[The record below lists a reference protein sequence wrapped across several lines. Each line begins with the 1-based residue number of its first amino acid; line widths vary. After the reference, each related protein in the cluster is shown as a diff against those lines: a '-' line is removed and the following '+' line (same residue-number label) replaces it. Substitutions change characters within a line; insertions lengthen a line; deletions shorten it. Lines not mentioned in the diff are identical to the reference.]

1 MQADCGQ
8 AVRSG
13 PERILHPLS
22 SPSLRGSALFLLLRR
37 RVGKA
42 ARASYDLRKTTV
54 TGKAAARNSL
64 LRLFE
69 SILRRP
75 PSPAAVGEWQ
85 RRQRRIS
92 CVNAGNGMAVAQSRL
107 GRRGP
112 RQTETINEAH
122 IPLLLF
128 GAGAVD
134 DLLKLR
140 CHPMPFEIGI
150 WIVILDHADNLMP
163 ADCRTRLTTRSHITR
178 PRSSDRP
185 ARRRWTRQ
193 SLRRVRIRIA
203 HG

>member
-54 TGKAAARNSL
+54 TGNAAERNSL

-75 PSPAAVGEWQ
+75 PLANGK
-85 RRQRRIS
+85 IK
-92 CVNAGNGMAVAQSRL
+92 AGIGTAVAQSRL